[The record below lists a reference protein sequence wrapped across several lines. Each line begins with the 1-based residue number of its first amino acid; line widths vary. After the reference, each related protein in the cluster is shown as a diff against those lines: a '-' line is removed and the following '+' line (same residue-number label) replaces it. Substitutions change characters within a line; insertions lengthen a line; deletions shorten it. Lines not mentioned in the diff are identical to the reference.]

1 MAAMVPM
8 ARPIWTEE
16 MRKEAI
22 ETLDSGIWVKG
33 PKNRLFSDNFAQY
46 CKASAAIPC
55 SSGSTA
61 LYVALRLLGIGPG
74 DEVILPSFTFI
85 ATATSVSLTG
95 AKPVFADVE
104 SEYWCLCPH
113 DTRLRINE
121 KTKAILGVHLFGQ
134 TYHPKLIELAQEF
147 DLPIIEDAAQAH
159 GTELMV
165 NGTPM
170 KAGTLGDIGCFSF
183 FPTKNMAVGGEG
195 GMITTNNVELG
206 KRLHTIVNHGRDG
219 SLISQ
224 ELGTNLRMSEAMAAI
239 GNIQLKHLDEWLM
252 RRTEIAEKYLLA
264 LNQHPEIIAPK
275 VRDDSKHSWHQ
286 FCILAQNPLKILEDF
301 ENQGISARR
310 IYQQPCHLHTVY
322 TQHEQYQE
330 VFPVTGALSQSMI
343 SIPVHHGL
351 YDNEVEKVVI
361 ALSNL

>member
-1 MAAMVPM
+1 MAAIVPM

-33 PKNRLFSDNFAQY
+33 PKNRLFSDTFGQY

-61 LYVALRLLGIGPG
+61 LYVALSLLGIGPG

-104 SEYWCLCPH
+104 NEFWCLCPD

-134 TYHPKLIELAQEF
+134 AYHPRIIELAKEF
-147 DLPIIEDAAQAH
+147 GLPLIEDAAQAH
-159 GTELMV
+159 GTELMI
-165 NGTPM
+165 NGIPL

-239 GNIQLKHLDEWLM
+239 GNIQLKYLDEWLM
-252 RRTEIAEKYLLA
+252 KRSEIAEKYLLI
-264 LNQHPEIIAPK
+264 LNQHPEIITPK
-275 VRDDSKHSWHQ
+275 VRNDSKHSWHQ
-286 FCILAQNPLKILEDF
+286 FCILTPNPSNILQYF
-301 ENQGISARR
+301 ENQGISTRR
-310 IYQQPCHLHTVY
+310 IYQQPCHLHPVY
-322 TQHEQYQE
+322 KHHEQYQE
-330 VFPVTGALSQSMI
+330 TFPVTDALSQSMV

-351 YDNEVEKVVI
+351 YDYEIEKVVT